1 MGGYGES
8 GNERTCIAAL
18 VGGLAEGGW
27 IGETPIVENVIQ
39 IQSLHLYF
47 QSVEVFGII
56 GGNLVGKA
64 GYLVYLIVISGTAI
78 ENVDSQFGTVKTE
91 IKLRTAL
98 FLAFLSVEPVRIDS
112 PSQEYPTPSEVSAY
126 LVVRVGRETE
136 PLVVIAHRVVF
147 VIGEMVEHQGVIVS
161 VGTDIGSV
169 EVAEIKESLQYFS
182 EGVLM
187 YDAVA
192 RGRTVL
198 LVLRKQ

>member
-1 MGGYGES
+1 M
-8 GNERTCIAAL
+8 
-18 VGGLAEGGW
+18 
-27 IGETPIVENVIQ
+27 
-39 IQSLHLYF
+39 
-47 QSVEVFGII
+47 
-56 GGNLVGKA
+56 
-64 GYLVYLIVISGTAI
+64 
-78 ENVDSQFGTVKTE
+78 
-91 IKLRTAL
+91 L
-98 FLAFLSVEPVRIDS
+98 FLAFLSVEPVRVDS

-198 LVLRKQ
+198 LVLCKQ

>member
-1 MGGYGES
+1 M
-8 GNERTCIAAL
+8 
-18 VGGLAEGGW
+18 
-27 IGETPIVENVIQ
+27 
-39 IQSLHLYF
+39 
-47 QSVEVFGII
+47 
-56 GGNLVGKA
+56 
-64 GYLVYLIVISGTAI
+64 YLIVVSGAAI

-126 LVVRVGRETE
+126 LVVRVRRETE
-136 PLVVIAHRVVF
+136 PLVVIAHGVIL

-169 EVAEIKESLQYFS
+169 EVAEVEEFLQCFS
-182 EGVLM
+182 EGVFI

-192 RGRTVL
+192 CDRTVL